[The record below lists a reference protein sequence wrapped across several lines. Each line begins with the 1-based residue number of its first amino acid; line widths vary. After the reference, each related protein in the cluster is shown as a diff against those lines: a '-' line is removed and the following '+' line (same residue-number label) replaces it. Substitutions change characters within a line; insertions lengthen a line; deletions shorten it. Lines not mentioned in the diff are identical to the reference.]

1 MLAPCKKSY
10 DQPRQHIKNK
20 RCHFANKGLYSQS
33 YGFSSGHVWMWE
45 LDYKEGWALKNWCF
59 WTMVLEETHE
69 SPLDCKKSNQSVPKW
84 NHFWIFIG
92 GTEAE
97 AEAPILWLPDAESQL
112 TGKRPWCWERQ
123 GMRRRGWQ
131 RMRWLDGITD
141 SKDMNLGKLW
151 EMVRDR
157 EAWRAAVHGV
167 PKSWTQLG
175 NWTTTTNIL
184 SNGRAAFYLLVDRHL
199 GSFLLNEQCCCERL
213 CTHFCVVIS
222 FHFFGVHD

>member
-1 MLAPCKKSY
+1 M
-10 DQPRQHIKNK
+10 D
-20 RCHFANKGLYSQS
+20 KGSYSQS
-33 YGFSSGHVWMWE
+33 YGFSSSHVWMWE
-45 LDYKEGWALKNWCF
+45 LNHKWGWALKNRFF
-59 WTMVLEETHE
+59 WTAVLEKSLE
-69 SPLDCKKSNQSVPKW
+69 SPLDYKEIKPVHPKGNQLW
-84 NHFWIFIG
+84 TFIG
-92 GTEAE
+92 RTVAEAE

-112 TGKRPWCWERQ
+112 TGKGPWCWERQ
-123 GMRRRGWQ
+123 GMRRRWWQ

-199 GSFLLNEQCCCERL
+199 GSFHCLMNNAAVNG
-213 CTHFCVVIS
+213 CVHIFV
-222 FHFFGVHD
+222 